1 MSSELPVKDL
11 EEIASH
17 FSSLLHVLTHDAKG
31 ERPSDMRDMLID
43 RLRDALDRRL
53 PRLSSDNT
61 AFIAGSFL
69 LEDTI
74 DRRERTEISRLRHRD
89 LGTLHAL
96 KTVIAD
102 RADDAVARRLLL
114 REARIGMALRHP
126 RLVQTQMALRLTD
139 GRPAIIME
147 WAGEPLSQR
156 LSAGSVSTRDCLE
169 AMRGLLSGLQAIHG
183 AGYVHCDISPG
194 NLLLSPGNLLLP
206 GGDVSGLKIADFG
219 VALEQGGHYRDLEIK
234 IAGTLPFMA
243 PEQADDAAA
252 DPRSDLY
259 SAGRV
264 LSALLERCE
273 EKGRHVEEIGAL
285 AGHLSERNPSLRPA
299 SAQVALDLLDKLVKT
314 VAHS

>member
-1 MSSELPVKDL
+1 MV
-11 EEIASH
+11 H
-17 FSSLLHVLTHDAKG
+17 
-31 ERPSDMRDMLID
+31 
-43 RLRDALDRRL
+43 
-53 PRLSSDNT
+53 
-61 AFIAGSFL
+61 
-69 LEDTI
+69 
-74 DRRERTEISRLRHRD
+74 RRERIEIGRLRHRD

-126 RLVQTQMALRLTD
+126 RLVDIQMALRLVD

-156 LSAGSVSTRDCLE
+156 LSSAGSVSTRDCLE
-169 AMRGLLSGLQAIHG
+169 AMRGLLSGLQAIHA

-194 NLLLSPGNLLLP
+194 NLLLLAS
-206 GGDVSGLKIADFG
+206 DISGLKIADFG
-219 VALEQGGHYRDLEIK
+219 VALEQGGRHRDLEIK

-264 LSALLERCE
+264 LSTLLERCDE
-273 EKGRHVEEIGAL
+273 TGRHVEEIGAF
-285 AGHLSERNPSLRPA
+285 AGPLSERKLSLRPA
-299 SAQVALDLLDKLVKT
+299 SAQVALDLLDELGKT

>member
-1 MSSELPVKDL
+1 
-11 EEIASH
+11 
-17 FSSLLHVLTHDAKG
+17 
-31 ERPSDMRDMLID
+31 MRDMLID

-53 PRLSSDNT
+53 PRISSDNP
-61 AFIAGSFL
+61 AFLAGSFL

-74 DRRERTEISRLRHRD
+74 DRREHTEISRLRHRD

-156 LSAGSVSTRDCLE
+156 LSAGSVSTCDCLE
-169 AMRGLLSGLQAIHG
+169 AMRGLLSGLQAIHD
-183 AGYVHCDISPG
+183 AGYVHCDI
-194 NLLLSPGNLLLP
+194 SPGNLLLP

-219 VALEQGGHYRDLEIK
+219 VALEQGGHHRDLEIK

-273 EKGRHVEEIGAL
+273 EKGLHVEEIGAL